1 MSTYTPQTALRSL
14 LYGGGAMLLLFDLYF
29 LVKAIFTDNFVPIL
43 PIIAGVLTAGGLL
56 AIVYS
61 EHRAREADKRDHRR
75 ISRVSHQLESPLHA
89 LQEDLEQLIATADTL
104 PSETRLK
111 LKHMETKTKVLLEN
125 VRDVFLTLQA
135 LEEPLTTETRL
146 YNVCTLI
153 DDVVKKTVPL
163 AKARNVEIVH
173 AFHCADAPVKLDRR
187 LFSIALTHL
196 LENAITYTLTPS
208 SVNVAVTKG
217 EKHVRI
223 VIQDRGIGI
232 SPSDAAIVF
241 QPFARGER
249 ANKYDA
255 DGIGVGLTVARLI
268 IKDFR
273 GRLIWKNRDRGMGA
287 QFEIVLPLSK
297 KA

>member
-1 MSTYTPQTALRSL
+1 MPTTTPQTALRSL

-29 LVKAIFTDNFVPIL
+29 LFKAIFTDNFVPIL
-43 PIIAGVLTAGGLL
+43 PIIAGILTAGGLL

-61 EHRAREADKRDHRR
+61 EHQAREMDKRDHRR
-75 ISRVSHQLESPLHA
+75 ISRVSHQLESPLNA
-89 LQEDLEQLIATADTL
+89 LQDDIESLMGAADSL

-135 LEEPLTTETRL
+135 LEQPLTKETRL

-153 DDVVKKTVPL
+153 DEVVHKMLPQ
-163 AKARNVEIVH
+163 AKARNVELLH
-173 AFHCADAPVKLDRR
+173 AFHCSDASVKLDRR
-187 LFSIALTHL
+187 FFNIALAHL
-196 LENAITYTLTPS
+196 IENAITYTLTPS
-208 SVNVAVTKG
+208 SVNIAVTKG
-217 EKHVRI
+217 DKYVRI

-232 SPSDAAIVF
+232 SPSDSAIIF

-249 ANKYDA
+249 AGKYDP

-268 IKDFR
+268 IKDLK
-273 GRLIWKNRDRGMGA
+273 GRLLWKNRDRGMGA
-287 QFEIVLPLSK
+287 QFEIVLPLAK
-297 KA
+297 K